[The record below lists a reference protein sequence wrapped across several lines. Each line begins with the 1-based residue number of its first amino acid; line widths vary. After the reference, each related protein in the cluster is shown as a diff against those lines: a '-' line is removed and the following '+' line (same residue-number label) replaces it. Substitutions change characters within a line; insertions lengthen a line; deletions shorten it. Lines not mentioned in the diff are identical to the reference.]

1 MKFRNILWAGIF
13 LALTAVGCQRD
24 PISPD
29 GGGLITDT
37 TGISGNVSGVWSRGT
52 TYKVTGHLEIPEGQS
67 LTIQPGVKVIMCDS
81 IIQPEFI
88 IKGNLYCL
96 GTASDPIS
104 ITVPDGW
111 KTSYHNYGNLWG
123 GLVAAN
129 TSQDIVLQHVNL
141 DYGGAATT
149 EQSPSVKEGLYKA
162 VGGEHLPAL
171 YYPNVKGTLI
181 VMDCKFSHFYDDA
194 IYVDGGRTIIAG
206 NSLDAIGG
214 PSDDGINLKSGVTAD
229 LAFNFIYSPNTSG
242 LKFSNDGGRS
252 PQLYVVCYNN
262 TIINGGWRRPTIK
275 GGSIWLEAGAHAD
288 LYNNLIVN
296 DRFGIKRDKG
306 NPEDSRSRFY
316 HTFYYGYDQETVDN
330 FQPSDEII
338 GGIDDVIGTKAG
350 ENDPGLV
357 NYPLSTD
364 RYNSVLDP
372 AWDFHLRAGSPALG
386 GGVANFTRN
395 FADGIPVNGV
405 IYTSPDPAG
414 YIGAFGMK

>member
-1 MKFRNILWAGIF
+1 M
-13 LALTAVGCQRD
+13 LAAVSCQRD
-24 PISPD
+24 PISPYENK
-29 GGGLITDT
+29 TPVDT
-37 TGISGNVSGVWSRGT
+37 TGISGYVSGVWAEGT

-67 LTIQPGVKVIMCDS
+67 LTIEPGVKVIMSDS

-88 IKGNLYCL
+88 VRGNLYCL
-96 GTASDPIS
+96 GTSAEPIS
-104 ITVPDGW
+104 ITVPQSW
-111 KTSYHNYGNLWG
+111 QTSYHEYGNLWG
-123 GLVAAN
+123 GFVAAN
-129 TSQDIVLQHVNL
+129 TSQDIVMLHVNMG
-141 DYGGAATT
+141 YGGAATT
-149 EQSPSVKEGLYKA
+149 EESPSVKEGLYKA

-181 VMDCKFSHFYDDA
+181 IMNCTFSHFYDDA
-194 IYVDGGRTIIAG
+194 IYVDGGRTIIAH

-262 TIINGGWRRPTIK
+262 TIVNGGWRRPTIK
-275 GGSIWLEAGAHAD
+275 GGSVWLEDGAHAD
-288 LYNNLIVN
+288 LYNNLLIN

-316 HTFYYGYDQETVDN
+316 NTFYYGYDQQTVDN
-330 FQPSDEII
+330 FQPSEEII
-338 GGIDDVIGTKAG
+338 QGMNDVIGDKAG
-350 ENDPGLV
+350 ENDPKLV

-364 RYNSVLDP
+364 RYNSLLDSS
-372 AWDFHLRAGSPALG
+372 WDFHLRGGSPALG
-386 GGVANFTRN
+386 RGVTDFNRN

-405 IYTSPDPAG
+405 TYTSPDPEN
-414 YIGAFGMK
+414 YIGAFGLQDH